1 MSNPFE
7 WSASSASS
15 RLDET
20 IARVAADTKDVRHIF
35 TQCFFDEARE
45 QAASVAD
52 FDDDAS
58 SLAGALVTIKDLLDV
73 KGQVTKA
80 GTRFMANDPEAEA
93 DADVVARLRQA
104 GAVLLG
110 HTNMTELAYSG
121 LGLNPHYGTPMNA
134 LIDGAIPGGST
145 SGGAVSVARGLAD
158 IAIGTD
164 TGGSLR
170 IPAAFNGIVGFK
182 PSQKTVSRA
191 GCKPLSRSLD
201 SIGPMGRSVA
211 ACAGAYRVIADQDQ
225 LQEPERAL
233 LADFVVPTNY
243 GMDDLAPE
251 VAAAFAA
258 CLEDLRARG
267 YKVSEL
273 ALESLEALKSLPIW
287 QFSSIESRSDYDE
300 VYQTKRDMMDP
311 RVAGPTRMGRADE
324 VDAVSYRK
332 TLNERER
339 LIACFAEELGNRIL
353 LMPTVPILPP
363 SFAELEKDEDYSRLN
378 LQVLRNPSIANVMDC
393 CSISL
398 PISQKGMPVG
408 LMLTALSGSDLSLLA
423 LAETIH
429 GS

>member
-1 MSNPFE
+1 MSDPLE
-7 WSASSASS
+7 WSAQSAPS

-20 IARVAADTKDVRHIF
+20 IARVADDSKDVRHVF
-35 TQCFFDEARE
+35 TQCFFDDAVK
-45 QAASVAD
+45 QAACVATTG
-52 FDDDAS
+52 DDSA
-58 SLAGALVTIKDLLDV
+58 LAGALVSIKDLLDV
-73 KGQVTKA
+73 KGYVTTA
-80 GTRFMANDPEAEA
+80 GTRFMANDQAASE
-93 DADVVARLRQA
+93 DADVVARLRKA

-145 SGGAVSVARGLAD
+145 AGGAVSVARGLAD

-211 ACAGAYRVIADQDQ
+211 VCAAAYSVMADEGGETDR
-225 LQEPERAL
+225 EVF
-233 LADFVVPTNY
+233 ADFVVPINY

-251 VAAAFAA
+251 VAAGFAA
-258 CLEDLRARG
+258 CVNDLRSRG

-273 ALESLEALKSLPIW
+273 ALDSLEALKSLPMW

-300 VYQTKRDMMDP
+300 AYQTQRGIMDP
-311 RVAGPTRMGRADE
+311 RVASPTRMGRADE

-332 TLNERER
+332 TLNERDR
-339 LIACFAEELGNRIL
+339 LIALFADELAGRVL

-363 SFAELEKDEDYSRLN
+363 TFAQMEKDEDYSRLN

-398 PISQKGMPVG
+398 PQSHDGKPFG
-408 LMLTALSGSDLSLLA
+408 LMLTALNGSDLGLLA
-423 LAETIH
+423 LAQTIY
-429 GS
+429 GC

>member
-1 MSNPFE
+1 MTDLYE
-7 WSASSASS
+7 WSAQSAPS
-15 RLDET
+15 RLDAT
-20 IARVAADTKDVRHIF
+20 IERVKADPAELRHIF
-35 TQCFFDEARE
+35 TQVFFDEAVE
-45 QAASVAD
+45 MAKSVAASGD
-52 FDDDAS
+52 GS
-58 SLAGALVTIKDLLDV
+58 PLAGALVSIKDLLDV
-73 KGQVTKA
+73 KGHVTKA
-80 GTRFMANDPEAEA
+80 GTRFMANDPAA
-93 DADVVARLRQA
+93 SKDADVVAKLRAA

-134 LIDGAIPGGST
+134 LVDGAIPGGST

-182 PSQKTVSRA
+182 PSQRSVSRV

-211 ACAGAYRVIADQDQ
+211 AVGAAYRVIADEDQ
-225 LQEPERAL
+225 PGRAVV
-233 LADFVVPTNY
+233 ADFVVPTNY

-251 VAAAFAA
+251 VASAFAA
-258 CLEDLRARG
+258 AVADLRAKG
-267 YKVSEL
+267 YSVTEV
-273 ALESLEALKSLPIW
+273 AFDSLEALKSLPIW
-287 QFSSIESRSDYDE
+287 QFSSIESRADYDE
-300 VYQTKRDMMDP
+300 AYQTQRDIMDP
-311 RVAGPTRMGRADE
+311 RVASPTRMGRADE
-324 VDAVSYRK
+324 VDAVAYRK

-339 LIACFAEELGNRIL
+339 LIGLFAEELAGRVL

-363 SFAELEKDEDYSRLN
+363 SFEEMEKDEDYSRLN

-398 PISQKGMPVG
+398 PISHQGLPVG

-429 GS
+429 SR